1 MWRMFSIVVRI
12 QLNIVDFII
21 LIEKNILKLENAS
34 QLKMVVN
41 M

>member
-1 MWRMFSIVVRI
+1 MFSIVVRI